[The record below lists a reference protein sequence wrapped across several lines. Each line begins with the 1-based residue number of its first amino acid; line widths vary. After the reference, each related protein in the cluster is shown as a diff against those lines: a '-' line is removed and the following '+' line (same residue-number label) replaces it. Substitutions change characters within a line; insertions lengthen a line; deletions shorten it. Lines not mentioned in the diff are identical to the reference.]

1 MEEEEE
7 RKREVKEEEERKR
20 EVKEEEER
28 KREVKE
34 EEERKREVKEE
45 PQKPNK
51 GKGKGKARKHK
62 AKAKAQK
69 FKRKVPQHVYGQ
81 QLWNQM
87 DGFAMPPNMLPPSFP
102 ILPQASYTPM
112 SVPPVPVKRED
123 GQWQK
128 E

>member
-1 MEEEEE
+1 ME
-7 RKREVKEEEERKR
+7 
-20 EVKEEEER
+20 
-28 KREVKE
+28 E